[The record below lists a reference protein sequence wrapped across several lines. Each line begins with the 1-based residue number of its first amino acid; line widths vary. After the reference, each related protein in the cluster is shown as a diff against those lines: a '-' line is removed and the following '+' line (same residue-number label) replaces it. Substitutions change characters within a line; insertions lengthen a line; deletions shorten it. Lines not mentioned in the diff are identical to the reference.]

1 MKKTYVSISLA
12 ALLVVSC
19 NANKSSYDAEG
30 YFESTEVTVSSE
42 ANGRILSF
50 DIEEGMQVEAGA
62 ELGCIDT
69 VQLYLSMMQLRK
81 NAESVLENRP
91 DIERQTSALKE
102 QLKSVRKEKARV
114 ESLLADGAATQ
125 KQLDDI
131 AAQEAVLENQIEAQ
145 VTALGNSV
153 SSLDAQSSGI
163 GMQIARI
170 EDQLRKCRIKSPV
183 AGTVLTK
190 YSEAGEFA
198 SVGRPLF
205 KVADLKKVYLRVYVT
220 SAQLSGIS
228 LGQQVKVYSDYGKGY
243 SKEYPGTVTWIS
255 DSSEFTP
262 KNIQTD
268 DERKNLVYAV
278 KVSVENDGLIK
289 LGMYG
294 GVVF

>member
-131 AAQEAVLENQIEAQ
+131 EAQEAVLENQIEAQ